1 MIAFSIEM
9 NPEDAN
15 LSLSEI
21 TTPNLSVSVPPV
33 LSVDSSLRSD
43 DDYEV
48 LLENEGQ
55 KILNRVDLAK

>member
-55 KILNRVDLAK
+55 KILKRVDLAK